1 MIKNLGVAAE
11 YLATLKLYP
20 YNSGYATAW
29 QRDYVAMQ
37 LWGYVATSSVLQ
49 LQVRVPRWIHDLKNE
64 VYYMRMWLFPL
75 MV

>member
-29 QRDYVAMQ
+29 QRDYVAMW
-37 LWGYVATSSVLQ
+37 LYSYGAT
-49 LQVRVPRWIHDLKNE
+49 
-64 VYYMRMWLFPL
+64 WLL
-75 MV
+75 VQ